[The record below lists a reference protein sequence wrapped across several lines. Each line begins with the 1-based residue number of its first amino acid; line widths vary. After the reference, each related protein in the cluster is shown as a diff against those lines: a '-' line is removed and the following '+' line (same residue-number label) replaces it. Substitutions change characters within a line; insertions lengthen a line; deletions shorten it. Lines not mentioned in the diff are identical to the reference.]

1 MPHIIA
7 VCGDLHCGS
16 TVGLCPPEGLEL
28 DDGGMYEP
36 SDAQNWLWHCWESA
50 WKTAKKVI
58 GKKKFTLVINGDAID
73 GDHHRTAQIAS
84 PLTGLHVHCALE
96 SLRVPLALKPKEVH
110 VIRGT
115 PSHVGR
121 SGDAEE
127 GIARALKGQL
137 WPIIKDPDTG
147 TMSSYRRRID
157 VEGVR
162 LDVAHHG
169 RMGQRA
175 HTVRG
180 YANLYGFD
188 IWAERMLE
196 AYQAMLVSEDPLKEF
211 NERRPPDIA
220 VRSHNHRYMDSGY
233 DHRGV
238 TRVVSMPAWQFATEY
253 VHRIAAES
261 LADIGIVLLICDE
274 GRIEVMPILFNAE
287 RSSVLTL

>member
-50 WKTAKKVI
+50 WKQVKAITKRE
-58 GKKKFTLVINGDAID
+58 KFTLIINGDAID

-96 SLRVPLALKPKEVH
+96 ALRVPLALKPKEVH

-115 PSHVGR
+115 PAHVGR

-137 WPIIKDPDTG
+137 WPVIKDPDTG

-175 HTVRG
+175 HTVRS

-196 AYQAMLVSEDPLKEF
+196 AYQAMRDSDDPLKEF

-220 VRSHNHRYMDSGY
+220 VRSHNHRYNDSGY
-233 DHRGV
+233 DHRGI

-274 GRIEVMPILFNAE
+274 GKVEVKPILFNAE
-287 RSSVLTL
+287 RSSVMTL

>member
-7 VCGDLHCGS
+7 ICGDLHCGS

-36 SDAQNWLWHCWESA
+36 SDAQKWLWSCWEST
-50 WKTAKKVI
+50 WKQTKKIV

-96 SLRVPLALKPKEVH
+96 SLRVPLALKPREVH
-110 VIRGT
+110 VLRGT

-137 WPIIKDPDTG
+137 WNVVPDPDTG
-147 TMSSYRRRID
+147 NLSSYRRIID
-157 VEGVR
+157 TEGVR

-175 HTVRG
+175 HTVRSYSG
-180 YANLYGFD
+180 LYGFD

-196 AYQAMLVSEDPLKEF
+196 TYRAMRVSEDPLGEF
-211 NERRPPDIA
+211 NKRRPPDIA
-220 VRSHNHRYMDSGY
+220 IRSHNHRYNDSGY

-238 TRVVSMPAWQFATEY
+238 TRVVSLPAWQFATEY
-253 VHRIAAES
+253 VHRIAAEA
-261 LADIGIVLLICDE
+261 LADIGIVLLICDKGE
-274 GRIEVMPILFNAE
+274 LEVKPILFNAE
-287 RSSVLTL
+287 RSSVMTI

>member
-137 WPIIKDPDTG
+137 WPISKDTDTG

>member
-1 MPHIIA
+1 
-7 VCGDLHCGS
+7 
-16 TVGLCPPEGLEL
+16 
-28 DDGGMYEP
+28 
-36 SDAQNWLWHCWESA
+36 
-50 WKTAKKVI
+50 
-58 GKKKFTLVINGDAID
+58 
-73 GDHHRTAQIAS
+73 
-84 PLTGLHVHCALE
+84 
-96 SLRVPLALKPKEVH
+96 
-110 VIRGT
+110 
-115 PSHVGR
+115 
-121 SGDAEE
+121 
-127 GIARALKGQL
+127 
-137 WPIIKDPDTG
+137 
-147 TMSSYRRRID
+147 MSSYRRRID

-162 LDVAHHG
+162 LDGAHHG

-196 AYQAMLVSEDPLKEF
+196 AYQAMLVSEDPLSEF

-274 GRIEVMPILFNAE
+274 GEVEVKPILFNAD
-287 RSSVLTL
+287 RSSLLTL